1 MMRLLF
7 VFALVA
13 VGCMLAAGVGAAEK
27 KPDRPKATKIA
38 GVLKAVDVKEN
49 TVTIT
54 VTEKKEK
61 GKKEAG
67 SKDETVKVSAETK
80 IRIDG
85 KDATIKD
92 LAALA
97 EKGNQ
102 KAAAMV
108 VEGVTKVI
116 MAGEKPKGEKKE
128 RPEGE
133 KKKRGGDSQI

>member
-13 VGCMLAAGVGAAEK
+13 VGCMLAAGAGAAEK

-38 GVLKAVDVKEN
+38 GVLKAVDVKEK

-54 VTEKKEK
+54 VSAKEK

-80 IRIDG
+80 IKIDG
-85 KDATIKD
+85 KDATLEALKD
-92 LAALA
+92 
-97 EKGNQ
+97 KIGQ
-102 KAAAMV
+102 KAGAIV
-108 VEGVTKVI
+108 VEGVAKVI
-116 MAGEKPKGEKKE
+116 MAGEKPRGEKKE
-128 RPEGE
+128 APEAE
-133 KKKRGGDSQI
+133 KKKKRGGDSEI